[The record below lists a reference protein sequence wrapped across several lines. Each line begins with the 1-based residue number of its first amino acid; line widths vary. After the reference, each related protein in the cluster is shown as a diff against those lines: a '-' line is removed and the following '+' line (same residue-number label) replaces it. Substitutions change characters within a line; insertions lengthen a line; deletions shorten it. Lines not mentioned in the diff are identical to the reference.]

1 MQKCKKER
9 KKDKYEF
16 MRTRIFI
23 LFLFI
28 GGGGGDGK
36 KGISLDH
43 IGKRDVFLIS
53 FPVFFSVFFL
63 FLFSYEDRCKA
74 SNVAM
79 AVKPI
84 PVMTNDLQILPS

>member
-28 GGGGGDGK
+28 GGGGRK

-43 IGKRDVFLIS
+43 IGKRDVFCFVFL
-53 FPVFFSVFFL
+53 FFSVFSCF
-63 FLFSYEDRCKA
+63 FFS
-74 SNVAM
+74 
-79 AVKPI
+79 
-84 PVMTNDLQILPS
+84 